1 MRKKEPF
8 IREKYSRRHH
18 YLPVFYLKGFTNEE
32 KLFYVYDKIEDSI
45 LVKQKPESKFYEKDL
60 NNYKTEN
67 GVLLTIEEPL
77 YTPHD
82 TKFAPLLSKIQ
93 SGDIH
98 QNLTAL
104 EKLEVLYFINQL
116 FWRSPQ
122 SNKYFVEL
130 IGKEGLS
137 NKYFGFKNPS
147 GEKVTD
153 EEIPEIKAHV
163 LKDVEI
169 QKVFKLMI
177 ALSDGSS
184 EERRRLF
191 EKWKVITLTTE
202 SSSFLV
208 GDYPFLINNSNI
220 AMNNVFEELMFPL
233 SKNKLLILSDKSPN
247 FLDGILFAKFNTSII
262 AQSKRFVAS
271 SSENHLKLAIE
282 HYKAS
287 IKSNSE
293 GKFITDT
300 FNFMYHLS
308 TFKDH
313 DEYLEAF
320 KKLNPNSR

>member
-32 KLFYVYDKIEDSI
+32 KLFYVYDKIKDLI

-60 NNYKTEN
+60 NNYKTKS

-82 TKFAPLLSKIQ
+82 TDISPLLSKIQ
-93 SGDIH
+93 SGDIN

-130 IGKEGLS
+130 ISKEGLS
-137 NKYFGFKNPS
+137 NKYFGFKNSS

-153 EEIPEIKAHV
+153 EEIPEIKAQV

-184 EERRRLF
+184 EERIKLF
-191 EKWKVITLTTE
+191 EKWNVITLTNE

-208 GDYPFLINNSNI
+208 GDYPFLINNPNM
-220 AMNNVFEELMFPL
+220 AMNNVFDEMMFPL
-233 SKNKLLILSDKSPN
+233 SKNKLLILSSKSPN
-247 FLDGILFAKFNTSII
+247 FLDGILFTKFNTSII

-271 SSENHLKLAIE
+271 SDENQLKLSIE

-287 IKSNSE
+287 IVSRSE
-293 GKFITDT
+293 GKIIADAFD
-300 FNFMYHLS
+300 FMYHLS
-308 TFKDH
+308 TFQNH
-313 DEYLEAF
+313 DEYLKAF
-320 KKLNPNSR
+320 NNT